1 MNLPL
6 EVILSKSAAKTLQ
19 ALDAPTRKR
28 IVEKLQAVAADPL
41 DPRNSY
47 PLQGTGKRSARV
59 GGYRILLLI
68 QEPDRL
74 AVDLIES
81 RGQVYR
87 RI

>member
-6 EVILSKSAAKTLQ
+6 EVILSKPAAKILQ

-28 IVEKLQAVAADPL
+28 IVNKLQAIAADPL
-41 DPRNSY
+41 NPCNSY
-47 PLQGTGKRSARV
+47 PLQGTDKRSARV

-68 QEPDRL
+68 QEPSRL
-74 AVDLIES
+74 AVEIIES

>member
-1 MNLPL
+1 MKLPL

-19 ALDAPTRKR
+19 SLDVPTRKR
-28 IVEKLQAVAADPL
+28 IIEKLHEIAVDPL
-41 DPRNSY
+41 NPHNSY
-47 PLQGTGKRSARV
+47 PLQGSGKRSARV

-74 AVDLIES
+74 AVDIIDS

>member
-6 EVILSKSAAKTLQ
+6 EVILSKTAAKTLR
-19 ALDAPTRKR
+19 ALDAPTRQR
-28 IVEKLQAVAADPL
+28 IKDKLEAVAADPL
-41 DPRNSY
+41 NPCNSY
-47 PLQGTGKRSARV
+47 PLQGTDMRSARV

-68 QEPDRL
+68 QEPNRL
-74 AVDLIES
+74 AVEIIES

>member
-6 EVILSKSAAKTLQ
+6 EVVLSKPAAKTLQ
-19 ALDAPTRKR
+19 ALDAPTGQR
-28 IVEKLQAVAADPL
+28 IREKLLSVAADPL
-41 DPRNSY
+41 NPHNSY
-47 PLQGTGKRSARV
+47 PLQGTDKRSARV

-68 QEPDRL
+68 QEPGRL
-74 AVDLIES
+74 AVEIIES